1 MKDAES
7 KLIKSSGESFSVELI
22 QTVLLIALLPGV
34 FYLCNFVFAK
44 APDFN
49 ETLALA
55 ISGLICALAVFGVL
69 SLLIQRN
76 ISKSAAALILVL
88 SLAADIGLNILIRD
102 IESTHYGAV
111 RLHYYALINLALLG
125 IAWSGGVLL
134 SGVIKKASYL
144 IPLVVAAGIAD
155 IWSVGWGVTS
165 EIVQSKTAMNYLLFS
180 FPVAGKE
187 ILPLIGVTDFVFATL
202 FLMLAHRFDMPII
215 TTRILLVSAFIL
227 AITVAVW
234 CGIGVPVLPV
244 MGVLF
249 IIGNYK
255 HVKITDPKDRK
266 DAVLGII
273 IIVTAL
279 AVVTLV
285 K

>member
-1 MKDAES
+1 MTIES
-7 KLIKSSGESFSVELI
+7 ELKKNGGGSFSVELI

-44 APDFN
+44 APEFS
-49 ETLALA
+49 ETQALA
-55 ISGLICALAVFGVL
+55 ISGLICALAIFGVL

-76 ISKSAAALILVL
+76 ISKSTAALILFL
-88 SLAADIGLNILIRD
+88 SLTADIGLNILIRD
-102 IESTHYGAV
+102 IEATHYGSTW
-111 RLHYYALINLALLG
+111 LHYYALINLALLG

-165 EIVQSKTAMNYLLFS
+165 EIVKSKTAMNYLLFS

-187 ILPLIGVTDFVFATL
+187 IIPLIGVTDFVFATL
-202 FLMLAHRFDMPII
+202 FLMLAHRFKMPII
-215 TTRILLVSAFIL
+215 TTRILLASAFIL
-227 AITVAVW
+227 AIAVAVW

-255 HVKITDPKDRK
+255 HVKITDPKEKK

-279 AVVTLV
+279 AVATLI

>member
-1 MKDAES
+1 MTIES
-7 KLIKSSGESFSVELI
+7 EINKNSGESSIVELI

-34 FYLCNFVFAK
+34 FYLCNFVFDK
-44 APDFN
+44 APEFN
-49 ETLALA
+49 EAQALA

-76 ISKSAAALILVL
+76 ISKSTAALILVL
-88 SLAADIGLNILIRD
+88 SLAADIGLNINIRE
-102 IESTHYGAV
+102 IEAVHYSSTW
-111 RLHYYALINLALLG
+111 LHYYALINLALLG
-125 IAWSGGVLL
+125 IAWSAGVLL

-202 FLMLAHRFDMPII
+202 FLMLAHQFDMPII
-215 TTRILLVSAFIL
+215 TTRILLAAAFIL
-227 AITVAVW
+227 SITVAVW
-234 CGIGVPVLPV
+234 CGLGVPVLPI

-255 HVKITDPKDRK
+255 HVKITDPKERK

-279 AVVTLV
+279 AVATLV

>member
-1 MKDAES
+1 MAIEP
-7 KLIKSSGESFSVELI
+7 KLKKSSGGSLIVELI
-22 QTVLLIALLPGV
+22 QTVLLIALLPGIL
-34 FYLCNFVFAK
+34 YLCDFVFAK
-44 APDFN
+44 TSDFS
-49 ETLALA
+49 EAQALA
-55 ISGLICALAVFGVL
+55 ISGLICFLSVFGVL
-69 SLLIQRN
+69 SWLIQRN
-76 ISKSAAALILVL
+76 ISKSTAALILVL
-88 SLAADIGLNILIRD
+88 SLTADIGLNIIIRKV
-102 IESTHYGAV
+102 EAAHCCAV
-111 RLHYYALINLALLG
+111 WLHYYALINLALLG

-187 ILPLIGVTDFVFATL
+187 TLPLIGVTDFVFATL
-202 FLMLAHRFDMPII
+202 FLALARRFDMPIV
-215 TTRILLVSAFIL
+215 TTRILLAASFIIS
-227 AITVAVW
+227 ITVAVG

-255 HVKITDPKDRK
+255 YVKITDPKEIK

-273 IIVTAL
+273 IIAAAL
-279 AVVTLV
+279 AVVTLI

>member
-1 MKDAES
+1 M
-7 KLIKSSGESFSVELI
+7 
-22 QTVLLIALLPGV
+22 IALLPGIL
-34 FYLCNFVFAK
+34 YLCHFVFAK
-44 APDFN
+44 ASDFN
-49 ETLALA
+49 EAPALA
-55 ISGLICALAVFGVL
+55 ISGLICSLAVFGVL

-76 ISKSAAALILVL
+76 ISKLIATLILVL
-88 SLAADIGLNILIRD
+88 SIAADIGLNIIIRD
-102 IESTHYGAV
+102 VEAAHCGSV

-125 IAWSGGVLL
+125 IAWSGGILL

-144 IPLVVAAGIAD
+144 IPLVVSAGIAD

-202 FLMLAHRFDMPII
+202 FLTLAYRFDMPIR

-227 AITVAVW
+227 SVTVAVW

-255 HVKITDPKDRK
+255 HVKITDPKERK

-273 IIVTAL
+273 IIATAL
-279 AVVTLV
+279 AAVTFI

>member
-1 MKDAES
+1 MTIEPEINKN
-7 KLIKSSGESFSVELI
+7 SGESSIVELI
-22 QTVLLIALLPGV
+22 QTVLLIALLPGIL
-34 FYLCNFVFAK
+34 YLCNFVFAK
-44 APDFN
+44 APEFN
-49 ETLALA
+49 EAQALA
-55 ISGLICALAVFGVL
+55 ISGLICAFAVFGVL
-69 SLLIQRN
+69 ALLIQRN
-76 ISKSAAALILVL
+76 ISKSTAALILFL
-88 SLAADIGLNILIRD
+88 SLAADIGLSILIR
-102 IESTHYGAV
+102 EVEATHYGAV

-144 IPLVVAAGIAD
+144 IPLVAAAGIAD

-165 EIVQSKTAMNYLLFS
+165 EIVKSKTAMNYLLFS

-202 FLMLAHRFDMPII
+202 FLTLAHRFNMPII
-215 TTRILLVSAFIL
+215 STRILLAAAFIL
-227 AITVAVW
+227 SITVAVW

-255 HVKITDPKDRK
+255 HVKITDPKERK

-279 AVVTLV
+279 AVVTLI

>member
-1 MKDAES
+1 MTIES
-7 KLIKSSGESFSVELI
+7 KLKTSGGGTFSVELI
-22 QTVLLIALLPGV
+22 QTVLLVALLPGV

-44 APDFN
+44 APAFN
-49 ETLALA
+49 EAQALA

-76 ISKSAAALILVL
+76 ISKSTAALILFL
-88 SLAADIGLNILIRD
+88 SLAADIGLNIIIRD
-102 IESTHYGAV
+102 IETAHCGAV
-111 RLHYYALINLALLG
+111 WLHYYALINLALLG
-125 IAWSGGVLL
+125 IAWSAGVLL
-134 SGVIKKASYL
+134 CGVIKKASYL

-165 EIVQSKTAMNYLLFS
+165 EIVKSKTAMNYLLFS
-180 FPVAGKE
+180 FPVVGKD

-202 FLMLAHRFDMPII
+202 FLTLAHRFNMPII
-215 TTRILLVSAFIL
+215 TTQILLAAAFIL
-227 AITVAVW
+227 SITVAVW

-244 MGVLF
+244 MGVFF

-255 HVKITDPKDRK
+255 HVKISEPKEMK
-266 DAVLGII
+266 DAALGIM
-273 IIVTAL
+273 IIVTGL
-279 AVVTLV
+279 AIATLI

>member
-1 MKDAES
+1 MKDTES
-7 KLIKSSGESFSVELI
+7 NLKKSGNESSIVELI
-22 QTVLLIALLPGV
+22 QTVLLIALLPGIL
-34 FYLCNFVFAK
+34 YLCDFVFAK
-44 APDFN
+44 TPDFD
-49 ETLALA
+49 EALALA
-55 ISGLICALAVFGVL
+55 ISGLICALSVFGVL
-69 SLLIQRN
+69 ALLIQRN
-76 ISKSAAALILVL
+76 ISKLKAALILVL
-88 SLAADIGLNILIRD
+88 SLTADIGLNIIIRKVEAAHYD
-102 IESTHYGAV
+102 STW
-111 RLHYYALINLALLG
+111 LHYYALINLALLG

-134 SGVIKKASYL
+134 SGIIKKASYL

-202 FLMLAHRFDMPII
+202 FLSLARRFDMPLI
-215 TTRILLVSAFIL
+215 TTQILLAAAFIL
-227 AITVAVW
+227 SIIVAVS
-234 CGIGVPVLPV
+234 CGIGIPVLPV
-244 MGVLF
+244 MGILF

-255 HVKITDPKDRK
+255 HVKITDPKERK

-273 IIVTAL
+273 IIVTML
-279 AVVTLV
+279 AVVTLI

>member
-1 MKDAES
+1 MTIES
-7 KLIKSSGESFSVELI
+7 EIKKSGGESFSVEFI
-22 QTVLLIALLPGV
+22 PTVLIIALLPGI

-49 ETLALA
+49 EAEALA
-55 ISGLICALAVFGVL
+55 ISGLICVLAIFGVL
-69 SLLIQRN
+69 SLLIQKN
-76 ISKSAAALILVL
+76 ISKLKAVLILFIG
-88 SLAADIGLNILIRD
+88 LAADIGLNIIIR
-102 IESTHYGAV
+102 EVETTHCS
-111 RLHYYALINLALLG
+111 LTWIHFYAMINLALLG

-134 SGVIKKASYL
+134 SSVIKKASYL

-165 EIVQSKTAMNYLLFS
+165 EIIQNKTAMNYLLFS

-202 FLMLAHRFDMPII
+202 FLTLAHRFNMPIM
-215 TTRILLVSAFIL
+215 TTRILLASAFIL
-227 AITVAVW
+227 SITVAVW

-244 MGVLF
+244 MGVFF

-255 HVKITDPKDRK
+255 HIKITDPQEMR

-279 AVVTLV
+279 AVVTLI